1 MCRSELIGGA
11 SHHIVSPMGR
21 KTAHFSLR
29 IDPKVKLAA
38 EKAAA
43 ADRRSLSSLTE
54 VLLAKHCK
62 EREPSMEDRALPKKG
77 KGP

>member
-1 MCRSELIGGA
+1 MR
-11 SHHIVSPMGR
+11 R

-29 IDPKVKLAA
+29 LDPKLKQAA

-54 VLLAKHCK
+54 VLLAQHCK
-62 EREPSMEDRALPKKG
+62 EREGDVEARQPSKRGQK
-77 KGP
+77 

>member
-1 MCRSELIGGA
+1 
-11 SHHIVSPMGR
+11 MGR

-54 VLLAKHCK
+54 DLLARHCKDK
-62 EREPSMEDRALPKKG
+62 EREPSVEDRALPKGG
-77 KGP
+77 KK